1 MEYIGTQKLVQRILI
16 DKWYKN
22 FFGHICI
29 AKDLL
34 ELIKKKKKDLLE
46 EHEKDLSNEYQLM
59 LKLWILYKQLLF
71 SMFS

>member
-1 MEYIGTQKLVQRILI
+1 MYCKRFARI
-16 DKWYKN
+16 DQ
-22 FFGHICI
+22 
-29 AKDLL
+29 
-34 ELIKKKKKDLLE
+34 KKKKKDLLE